1 MRIPTGIDIVLTCTF
16 KFRKKIGSKNKQSL
30 FKCIIQPDWSADDPF
45 KASFSFEIPENIP
58 SYFKDDVSKN
68 KLFSLRYLYNTT
80 KLPFLGN

>member
-68 KLFSLRYLYNTT
+68 KLFSL
-80 KLPFLGN
+80 